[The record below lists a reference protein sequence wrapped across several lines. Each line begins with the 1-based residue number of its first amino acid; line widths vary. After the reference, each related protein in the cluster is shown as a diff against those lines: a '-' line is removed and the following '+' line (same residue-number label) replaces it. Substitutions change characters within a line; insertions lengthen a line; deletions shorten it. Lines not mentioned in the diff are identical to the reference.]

1 MRRIKMIAFALI
13 ALISLP
19 SFASAADIPLLTWE
33 RGRQQQVVVAEGDLN
48 RNWTVLLEG
57 NGVDPIAFSG
67 SKKDANGYVVF
78 SLSIPNDFPLGSYSV
93 SATPAGSEKTV
104 IAGIFLIEAQ
114 TRTAA
119 SDLVDL
125 TAIISIF
132 VFLTA
137 IASTIRSR
145 KYRFIPF
152 KSSQVLPRITDPIL
166 DDELNFWDRLE
177 KAPYRLRIQWLNNFA
192 PSLLRFILIRDGELA
207 HRLNKNFYGISPL
220 LGLLAGVI
228 ASIQVNKVGGVAAT
242 STTLFLVVAA
252 VGIFDTF
259 AGLTATLGFW
269 AVQVFTGNV
278 SSFRDILISL
288 SLGIAWIG
296 PSLFAS
302 LLRESIGKDFTPKS
316 DRGGDPIKLLGV
328 LGSGLV
334 GGLAFYLGQAL
345 LESIIYVEHPDL
357 QIKAIHILLIAALLT
372 VRGISDS
379 FILDKATDIELRDES
394 FVMARVISPVSALL
408 IASSL
413 LAFTYIWTRSFSNS
427 CYVTLL
433 FTLPYIFSFIR
444 FDGFAKFRLEKLQ
457 RNIILEAV
465 VLATITFV
473 LFRQISLSP
482 LILEK
487 RVELLLILAGIAPAV
502 HALLSAIYS
511 SNEDKFSFERN
522 PEII

>member
-1 MRRIKMIAFALI
+1 MRRIKIIALALI
-13 ALISLP
+13 ALVLSPSL
-19 SFASAADIPLLTWE
+19 ATAADIPLLTWE

-48 RNWTVLLEG
+48 RSWTVLLEG
-57 NGVDPIAFSG
+57 NGVDPLAFSG

-93 SATPAGSEKTV
+93 SATPTGSEKTV
-104 IAGIFLIEAQ
+104 IAGIYLIEAQ

-132 VFLTA
+132 VFLTG

-145 KYRFIPF
+145 KYRFVPF

-166 DDELNFWDRLE
+166 EEDLNFWDRLE

-207 HRLNKNFYGISPL
+207 HRLNKNFYGASPL

-228 ASIQVNKVGGVAAT
+228 ASIQVNKVGGVAAS

-252 VGIFDTF
+252 IGIFDTF

-316 DRGGDPIKLLGV
+316 DRGDDPIKLLGI
-328 LGSGLV
+328 LGAGLV
-334 GGLAFYLGQAL
+334 GGLVFYLGQAL
-345 LESIIYVEHPDL
+345 LESIVYVEHPNL
-357 QIKAIHILLIAALLT
+357 HINLIHVLFIGIALA
-372 VRGISDS
+372 VRGISE
-379 FILDKATDIELRDES
+379 ILVVSKAAEVELRDES
-394 FVMARVISPVSALL
+394 FMMSRVTSPLSAAL
-408 IASSL
+408 IAASL
-413 LAFTYIWTRSFSNS
+413 MAFTYIWTRSINNS
-427 CYVTLL
+427 FYVTIL
-433 FTLPYIFSFIR
+433 FTVPYIFSFIR
-444 FDGFAKFRLEKLQ
+444 FNGTSKFRIDKLK
-457 RNIILEAV
+457 RNILIEAT
-465 VLATITFV
+465 VLAAITFV

-487 RVELLLILAGIAPAV
+487 RVELLLILAGVAPAL
-502 HALLSAIYS
+502 HALVSAIYS
-511 SNEDKFSFERN
+511 SNEEKFSFERN